1 MKLPGVSTAR
11 FARAVTVAL
20 FVSFLQTVVTPFVAP
35 QLVLPQASATTS
47 GIVTSGLALDIN
59 ASNSTDMSTSN
70 VTFGGSPAPSYTS
83 SGGGYYTLNPANSN
97 YISTK
102 SPVAVGTN
110 RYFSVFMWVYP
121 MGAGQLLSHLGQ
133 PAINSSYHTA
143 IIDYSSTDQM
153 FFGLWN
159 GSDQTAVN
167 SANGITTPKNNWYYV
182 GLVYDGTKLN
192 AYINGELS
200 RTSANFTFDYPA
212 DSYFGIGAYD
222 VTTIN
227 QAASYGNMRFGGLS
241 VYTTALTAS
250 QVSQNYLATQDRFAP
265 TVTSP
270 SNQSTIINRT
280 ATFTSSTCSGIT
292 SGATAC
298 TYQWQLSTDD
308 GNTFTDISGA
318 TGTTYTTSIL
328 TTAQNGNKYRLKVT
342 DPGTGTTTASDLFSY
357 SGIASLSV
365 SDPGS
370 ETDTALLFNGSN
382 QYADVADTTG
392 SPYDITGTFTLEAWV
407 NPSNTC
413 AGSGVV
419 VSKRS
424 YMLYCQSYVWRVMIL
439 ADGVSGS
446 GVATSVPVE
455 PNEWHHIA
463 ITKNSSS
470 GNVLFYY
477 DGVLVETVN
486 VTTTTMT
493 PNNSPFEIGRYSV
506 LGYYF
511 AGEIDEVRLYNTQRT
526 VSQIQGDMS
535 SYATITD
542 AALLAYYDM
551 NEASGT
557 TLFNRESGASSITD
571 LTLQNA
577 PTRTDVKT
585 VDTTTLAAY
594 TILKFDRTY
603 ITSLGGWKAPSSVTQ
618 ASVLTVAGGGGGGA
632 RHAGGGGA
640 GGVAYAAA
648 LPISAGSTYQISIG
662 IGGLGYGQPGN
673 NPFTGT
679 NGASVNINDTGVGTN
694 GGNSVFRVLGSI
706 DSITAIGGGGSQTA
720 GGSSGGTNSGTT
732 YSTVPAATQY
742 STSYFVGYG
751 NPGGQGYNGNACGT
765 DWCGGGGGGAGGPG
779 GIPSLEVGN
788 TYPGDGGVG
797 IRFSISGVATYYAGG
812 GGGGSKDTTG
822 ASNGGNG
829 GGGAGGV
836 AAQGS
841 HATENTG
848 GGGGGGGF
856 NGSTSYRGG
865 NGGSGIIIIRWI
877 TATKPI
883 FTQPTNDTTTAGL
896 TDTITVSANPLNPL
910 TRNYRWQV
918 STDTGTTWINASNG
932 SGFTSNVYTTPVL
945 ETNTSGSRYQYRVIV
960 TDSDTAGLFIVDTSV
975 AVFIVV
981 NPRITYTG
989 SYTIQKYG
997 STHQDTFT
1005 VLNGTGNKTFT
1016 YSPNNRA
1023 GITWSSPVANT
1034 AVLTIGS
1041 TLFVGTYYE
1050 TITAT
1055 DTKGAQTSLGIA
1067 IVVSKADTIT
1077 VTAIARTETYT
1088 GSTLTFAPSFT
1099 ISGLK
1104 NSDTVTAAAMS
1115 WNYNGVENSGTLYSI
1130 QSTRPANA
1138 GTYTMTPVAPSS
1150 LTDSYT
1156 AVSVVPATLTVNRA
1170 TRSLTLSN
1178 IVSPLKFGSFTTF
1191 TATPSAGVG
1200 DGSITYSTPNSESC
1214 TISAPSIRA
1223 IKSSG
1228 TCFATAVI
1236 SQGFNFETATSNTVS
1251 TTLAKADTL
1260 TVTVDTL
1267 TSTTYTGSQYGF
1279 TPTVTV
1285 TGLKNSNTVGANPV
1299 NFQYASI
1306 VTPQSFT
1313 STKPT
1318 DADTYTVRASALTL
1332 STGSLSDYVGV
1343 TYVDGSLR
1351 INRAQQSQLF
1361 LAEYGATVGNPYRVI
1376 VFGGSGTGA
1385 TSVTAN
1391 SGTATGC
1398 SISGDTLTTTSI
1410 GTCLVTA
1417 VKAQDKNYETA
1428 TVTISVYFLEYVVQQ
1443 PAPTTSSSSGPGI
1456 ALTGLTSVTLDPY
1469 QAPSISSISISSG
1482 RVGDTVTITGLGF
1495 TASALQSVKFWRNII
1510 ASIQG
1515 TPTNTQIVVLVPAG
1529 ALSGKIAVITAN
1541 GTAITEGSFTV
1552 LP

>member
-1 MKLPGVSTAR
+1 
-11 FARAVTVAL
+11 
-20 FVSFLQTVVTPFVAP
+20 
-35 QLVLPQASATTS
+35 
-47 GIVTSGLALDIN
+47 
-59 ASNSTDMSTSN
+59 
-70 VTFGGSPAPSYTS
+70 
-83 SGGGYYTLNPANSN
+83 
-97 YISTK
+97 
-102 SPVAVGTN
+102 
-110 RYFSVFMWVYP
+110 
-121 MGAGQLLSHLGQ
+121 
-133 PAINSSYHTA
+133 
-143 IIDYSSTDQM
+143 
-153 FFGLWN
+153 
-159 GSDQTAVN
+159 
-167 SANGITTPKNNWYYV
+167 
-182 GLVYDGTKLN
+182 
-192 AYINGELS
+192 
-200 RTSANFTFDYPA
+200 
-212 DSYFGIGAYD
+212 
-222 VTTIN
+222 
-227 QAASYGNMRFGGLS
+227 
-241 VYTTALTAS
+241 
-250 QVSQNYLATQDRFAP
+250 
-265 TVTSP
+265 
-270 SNQSTIINRT
+270 
-280 ATFTSSTCSGIT
+280 
-292 SGATAC
+292 
-298 TYQWQLSTDD
+298 
-308 GNTFTDISGA
+308 
-318 TGTTYTTSIL
+318 
-328 TTAQNGNKYRLKVT
+328 
-342 DPGTGTTTASDLFSY
+342 
-357 SGIASLSV
+357 
-365 SDPGS
+365 
-370 ETDTALLFNGSN
+370 
-382 QYADVADTTG
+382 
-392 SPYDITGTFTLEAWV
+392 
-407 NPSNTC
+407 
-413 AGSGVV
+413 
-419 VSKRS
+419 
-424 YMLYCQSYVWRVMIL
+424 MIL

-446 GVATSVPVE
+446 GVATSIPVDA
-455 PNEWHHIA
+455 NEWHHIA
-463 ITKNSSS
+463 ITKSASS

-511 AGEIDEVRLYNTQRT
+511 AGEIDEVRLYNTQRNA
-526 VSQIQGDMS
+526 SQIQGDMS
-535 SYATITD
+535 SYGNTTD
-542 AALLAYYDM
+542 TTLVAYYDM
-551 NEASGT
+551 NDISSS
-557 TLFNRESGASSITD
+557 TLFNREYGSTSSTD
-571 LTLQNA
+571 LTLQNT
-577 PTRTDVKT
+577 PTRSDVKT

-662 IGGLGYGQPGN
+662 IGGIGYGQPGN

-706 DSITAIGGGGSQTA
+706 DSVTAIGGGGSQTA

-779 GIPSLEVGN
+779 GTPSLQAGN

-797 IRFSISGVATYYAGG
+797 IRLSISGVATYYAGG
-812 GGGGSKDTTG
+812 GGGGGKDPIG

-856 NGSTSYRGG
+856 NGTTSYRGG
-865 NGGSGIIIIRWI
+865 NGGSGIIIVRWI

-883 FTQPTNDTTTAGL
+883 FTQPTIDTTTAGL

-910 TRNYRWQV
+910 TRNYQWQV
-918 STDTGTTWINASNG
+918 STDTGTTWANASTG
-932 SGFTSNVYTTPVL
+932 SGITTSIYTTPVL
-945 ETNTSGSRYQYRVIV
+945 ETNTSGIRYQYRVIV

-975 AVFIVV
+975 AVYIVI

-1016 YSPNNRA
+1016 YSPNNRT
-1023 GITWSSPVANT
+1023 GITWSSPSANT
-1034 AVLTIGS
+1034 AVLTIGT
-1041 TLFVGTYYE
+1041 TLFVGTYFE

-1055 DTKGAQTSLGIA
+1055 DTKGAQTSLGIS

-1088 GSTLTFAPSFT
+1088 GSTLTFTPTFT
-1099 ISGLK
+1099 VTGLK
-1104 NSDTVTAAAMS
+1104 NSDTVTADAMS
-1115 WNYNGVENSGTLYSI
+1115 WNYNGVDNSGTLYSI
-1130 QSTRPANA
+1130 QSTRPTNA
-1138 GTYTMTPVAPSS
+1138 GTYVITPVAPST

-1156 AVSVVPATLTVNRA
+1156 AVNVVTAALTVNRA
-1170 TRSLTLSN
+1170 TRTLTLSN
-1178 IVSPLKFGSFTTF
+1178 LVSPLKFGSFTTF
-1191 TATPSAGVG
+1191 IATPSAGANEG
-1200 DGSITYSTPNSESC
+1200 TTTYSTPNSESC

-1236 SQGFNFETATSNTVS
+1236 SRGFNFETATSNTVS

-1260 TVTVDTL
+1260 TVTVDST
-1267 TSTTYTGSQYGF
+1267 TTTTYTGSQYAL

-1285 TGLKNSNTVGANPV
+1285 TGLKNSNTVGATPV
-1299 NFQYASI
+1299 TFSYAGGGVLGSSCATGGTCAIGDTGPGGGTVFYDAGSQQSWGRYLEIAKSGWNGAGETTARWCSAALATTALNVLTDGIGQGLANSTTIASSCGEGAAYLSRNYNGGGKTNWYLPTPAEFTLMYNNRSVIDLASNAIIWLSVEPNDANKNWVGIVGSFVGGGLGGNNKADLVTFRPIRAFAAGDSSQNF
-1306 VTPQSFT
+1306 V
-1313 STKPT
+1313 STKPI
-1318 DADTYTVRASALTL
+1318 DADTYTVRASGLTL
-1332 STGSLSDYVGV
+1332 STGSISDYVGV
-1343 TYVDGSLR
+1343 SYVDGSLR

-1361 LAEYGATVGNPYRVI
+1361 LAEYGAIFGTPYRVI

-1385 TSVTAN
+1385 SKVTTT

-1398 SISGDTLTTTSI
+1398 AISGETLTTTSI

-1428 TVTISVYFLEYVVQQ
+1428 TVTISVYFLEFVIQQ

-1456 ALTGLTSVTLDPY
+1456 ALTGLTTVTLDPN

-1495 TASALQSVKFWRNII
+1495 TASALQSVKFWRNIL
-1510 ASIQG
+1510 ASVQG
-1515 TPTNTQIVVLVPAG
+1515 TPTNTQIIVLVPAG